1 MTELPVTDPRWDA
14 RPWMPTVRAFGRSR
28 LAVAALA
35 VVVLLYLV
43 AILAP
48 TLAPFDPA
56 AQGPLDQRWS
66 PPSALHPLG
75 TDHLARDVLSR
86 LIHGARVSLSVGLVA
101 VAISATLGT
110 LMGAVAGY
118 LGGWVDTVLMRL
130 VDVVVAF
137 PRLVLLIAVVALFQP
152 SLVLVMVVVG
162 LTEWPATARL
172 VRGQVL
178 TVREAEFVQ
187 AARALGFRR
196 ARILFRHVIPNALGP
211 VIVAATLGV
220 GHVIVLEAGLS
231 FLGLGVRP
239 PTASWGSMVADGLR
253 SLETAWWVATFPGL
267 AIVLAVVAFNVLGD
281 GLRAAL
287 DPRGRE
293 RP

>member
-1 MTELPVTDPRWDA
+1 MTELGVAGARWDA
-14 RPWMPTVRAFGRSR
+14 RPWMPTVRAFRRSR
-28 LAVAALA
+28 LAVVAL
-35 VVVLLYLV
+35 VLVVLLYLV

-48 TLAPFDPA
+48 ALAPFDPA

-75 TDHLARDVLSR
+75 TDHLSRDVLSR
-86 LIHGARVSLSVGLVA
+86 LIYGARVSLSVGLVA
-101 VAISATLGT
+101 VAISTTLGT
-110 LMGAVAGY
+110 LMGAAAGY

-187 AARALGFRR
+187 AARALGFRET
-196 ARILFRHVIPNALGP
+196 RILFRHVIPNSLGP

-239 PTASWGSMVADGLR
+239 PTASWGGMVADGLR

-267 AIVLAVVAFNVLGD
+267 AIVAAVVAFNVLGD

-287 DPRGRE
+287 DPRGQE